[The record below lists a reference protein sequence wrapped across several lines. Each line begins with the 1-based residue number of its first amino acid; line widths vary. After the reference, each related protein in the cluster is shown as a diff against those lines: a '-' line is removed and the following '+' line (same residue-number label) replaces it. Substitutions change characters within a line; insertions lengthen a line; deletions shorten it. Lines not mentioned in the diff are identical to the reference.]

1 MKILKRGS
9 RRESKEVASVFPTR
23 TLHFPRRKQNLKI
36 RKIKLL
42 KKYFIAALECPI
54 FSPDGMALKIRPIC
68 SLQHDLF

>member
-54 FSPDGMALKIRPIC
+54 FSTGWYGP
-68 SLQHDLF
+68 